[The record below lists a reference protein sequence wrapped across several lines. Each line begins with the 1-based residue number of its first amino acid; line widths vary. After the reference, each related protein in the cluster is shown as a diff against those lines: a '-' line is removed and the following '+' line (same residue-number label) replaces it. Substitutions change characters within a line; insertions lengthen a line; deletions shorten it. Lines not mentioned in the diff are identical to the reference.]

1 VIRRVRN
8 RVERFIKEA
17 PEGMP
22 RKPSDLLKWSRI
34 RRFLAAE
41 FSADQPPRRI
51 ARSLALGFI
60 SAMLPFPGHTF
71 FTIIVAGV
79 LRWNIPLALA
89 ATWSNLPFLLP
100 FTYGFAFAVG
110 TLITGV
116 STPAI
121 DWSRFMEPSY
131 LFPLLGTAYIPMC
144 VGSLVVGGAV
154 AVIAYVVS
162 YTVATRIQA
171 RKSAGDDTTNQHEPV
186 E

>member
-1 VIRRVRN
+1 MIRRLRN
-8 RVERFIKEA
+8 RIKRFIADA

-51 ARSLALGFI
+51 ARSLALGLI
-60 SAMLPFPGHTF
+60 STMLPVPGHTI
-71 FTIIVAGV
+71 FTIVVASV
-79 LRWNIPLALA
+79 LRLNIPLALV
-89 ATWSNLPFLLP
+89 ATWFNLPFFMP
-100 FTYGFAFAVG
+100 VTYGFAFIVG

-116 STPAI
+116 TIPAI

-131 LFPLLGTAYIPMC
+131 LFSLLETAYIPIC
-144 VGSLVVGGAV
+144 VGSLVVGGA
-154 AVIAYVVS
+154 AAAIAYVVS
-162 YTVATRIQA
+162 FNVATRIQA
-171 RKSAGDDTTNQHEPV
+171 RKSLDDDAANSHEPV